1 MSFPLDSGMH
11 GDKVGKKQ
19 KVCRCSAFSFNNND
33 PNTLEFIEKMSLKYM
48 QRLDINAE

>member
-1 MSFPLDSGMH
+1 MH

-19 KVCRCSAFSFNNND
+19 KVCRCSAFSLNNND